1 MSQMDGQWKELEDDL
16 RGIGARLT
24 ANLQLTTAQN
34 AEIVRKSLVKHI
46 QNQDLH
52 WAKLNPRYLESK
64 RRRRLSTA
72 ILIATSEFMQSITTQ
87 MSSDKLSAF
96 VGVLRNA
103 KRKDGEP
110 GVLIAELHEFGSK
123 ARNIPARP
131 LFRPTFAEI
140 KPEVT
145 DRFKAAIKEVLE
157 TTGT

>member
-1 MSQMDGQWKELEDDL
+1 MSQMDGPWKELEDDL

-96 VGVLRNA
+96 VGVLRNTR
-103 KRKDGEP
+103 RKDGEP